1 MEHSA
6 TGSEIS
12 HVEAEFQAL
21 QDIQLSPSLE
31 SRLELLVQAA
41 EALGLDEPSTTSFN
55 RSITNL
61 STRRLNL
68 KLSLNRATYVEE
80 ELRIHLAKLEAELA
94 LLRKWSASL
103 SEATS
108 ISEPTVG
115 TETET
120 AEILERRRTV
130 IIRKAKEY
138 QAQLSHLNST
148 AASSC
153 STDVTISD
161 LARIQEQNKDRE
173 KEIRRKRKKVEA
185 FRGLPAN
192 PELARLNLLQ
202 ATQKLQDLTR
212 VREGLLGRMV
222 GD

>member
-1 MEHSA
+1 MDESA
-6 TGSEIS
+6 TGSEIF
-12 HVEAEFQAL
+12 HVEAGFRAL
-21 QDIQLSPSLE
+21 QDIQLSPLLE

-55 RSITNL
+55 RSIIHL

-68 KLSLNRATYVEE
+68 KISLNRATYIEE

-94 LLRKWSASL
+94 LLRKWSL
-103 SEATS
+103 NEATS
-108 ISEPTVG
+108 MSEPTVG
-115 TETET
+115 TEMET

-138 QAQLSHLNST
+138 QAQLSRLNSAT
-148 AASSC
+148 SSS

-212 VREGLLGRMV
+212 VREGLLGRMI
-222 GD
+222 DD

>member
-1 MEHSA
+1 MDQSA
-6 TGSEIS
+6 MGSEIS
-12 HVEAEFQAL
+12 HVEAEFRAL
-21 QDIQLSPSLE
+21 QDIQLSPLLE

-55 RSITNL
+55 RSIIHL
-61 STRRLNL
+61 SSRRLNL

-80 ELRIHLAKLEAELA
+80 ELRLHLAKLEAELA

-103 SEATS
+103 NEATS
-108 ISEPTVG
+108 ISKPTVG
-115 TETET
+115 TEMET

-138 QAQLSHLNST
+138 QAQLSRLNST
-148 AASSC
+148 ASSS

-212 VREGLLGRMV
+212 VRERLLGRMI
-222 GD
+222 DD

>member
-1 MEHSA
+1 MDQSA
-6 TGSEIS
+6 MGSEIS
-12 HVEAEFQAL
+12 HVEAEFRAL
-21 QDIQLSPSLE
+21 QDIQLSPLLE

-55 RSITNL
+55 RSIIQL
-61 STRRLNL
+61 SSRRLNL

-103 SEATS
+103 NEATS
-108 ISEPTVG
+108 MSEPTVG

-138 QAQLSHLNST
+138 QAQLSRLNST
-148 AASSC
+148 ASSS

-212 VREGLLGRMV
+212 VRERLLGRMI
-222 GD
+222 DD

>member
-1 MEHSA
+1 MDQSA
-6 TGSEIS
+6 MGSEIS
-12 HVEAEFQAL
+12 HVEAEFRAL
-21 QDIQLSPSLE
+21 QDIQLSPLLE

-55 RSITNL
+55 RSIIQL
-61 STRRLNL
+61 SIRRLNL

-80 ELRIHLAKLEAELA
+80 ESRIHLAKLEAELA

-103 SEATS
+103 NEATS
-108 ISEPTVG
+108 IPEPTVG
-115 TETET
+115 TEMET

-138 QAQLSHLNST
+138 QAQLSRLNST
-148 AASSC
+148 ASSS

-212 VREGLLGRMV
+212 VRERLLGRMI
-222 GD
+222 DD